1 VTKLLLINGAPRS
14 GKDTAGEVAR
24 RVGRGKVHVAKF
36 AKVLKERTHALYG
49 LFGADSKPLPHDA
62 FESVKDCEHDE
73 FLGATPRQAYIAVS
87 EKLMKPLHGDAVF
100 GLMLLQELESN
111 AADADLIVVT
121 DSGFAAEAVPLV
133 ESFGAENTVLM
144 RIHRTGCDFNGD
156 SRSLIALDGVRT
168 VDVHNCTTLEMF
180 EAAVSYAMVDC
191 GLASTKGEERM
202 KAV

>member
-1 VTKLLLINGAPRS
+1 MTKLLLINGAPRS

-36 AKVLKERTHALYG
+36 SKVLKERTHALYG
-49 LFGADSKPLPHDA
+49 LFGWDGKPLPHDE
-62 FESVKDCEHDE
+62 FERVKDCEHDE
-73 FLGATPRQAYIAVS
+73 FLGATPREAYIAVS

-100 GLMLLQELESN
+100 GLMLLQDLECN

-121 DSGFAAEAVPLV
+121 DSGFASEAVPLV
-133 ESFGAENTVLM
+133 ERYGRENTILM

-156 SRSLIALDGVRT
+156 SRSLITLDCVRT

-180 EAAVSYAMVDC
+180 EASVSYAMVDC